1 MGACGCLAS
10 ASTSAAI
17 GVGGGA
23 PRHPQADTV
32 GESGGGAAAASPSS
46 AGPVLLGS
54 RRPGTVAGK
63 EGEGELLVVVRVVK
77 AELSR
82 SCLRVGRMAPHALV
96 VWTDS
101 AGCQWEG
108 SRTRTDQNGHM
119 NPHWEHTC
127 SGQLYSGRGG
137 GDTVEFWVKDKDT
150 CLGVARVTVDDLL
163 GKAASPTA
171 DSDCA
176 PAVGS
181 TRQLDLRLDGEIA
194 GHITVQGLLYK
205 CDRKV
210 SCDDG
215 GVPGEV
221 LTRIDPALF
230 QHPVRR
236 VGVAGGTAPFF
247 KLVLNP
253 DALASGSP
261 ALLGGITRD
270 YYIGKDLSHA
280 ADEVSFYEE
289 VMTLSEKAG
298 KGGMAALVSFLVDY
312 LGVLTA
318 EEDAPPEKRQKPRD
332 LLVMRNLGSG
342 FRKLRMLDIKIGQKT
357 AQAGWQGKS
366 RMAALRG
373 SMVDC
378 VTNSSCEG
386 FRLEGF
392 DGRPPCLESMDPML
406 DLGVTGDRK
415 VVKKAWR
422 VMLQRMSGAEMLM
435 HFMDTHQDS
444 ESTARPDEDVG
455 ERLTRVEVAELS
467 HHEIVRRL
475 AGLAVACRQCPVP
488 QKWIGSSV
496 ALGFDCGELPP
507 RSTGTADLKR
517 HAVTAIF
524 DWGRSELNT
533 VEKHMQM
540 SDSEQKDRSEFWCY
554 YVGGVDR
561 LAWEAARAYK
571 HRFCTADD
579 WKYFMFTVYDFDSL
593 TANDFIGRVKVPVE
607 NTARQQLSI
616 TDADGEPTRGQ
627 LEISI
632 EWCPY
637 PKGSR
642 LKGAWQVTVLKA
654 TDLPAYDKMM
664 MRSTNDAFVEVVA
677 ISNNGKNCFR
687 QVTSV
692 KAKSTLPEWNETF
705 EVPVMNSKNQLSR
718 ALASASATLEVVPLS
733 AMLPME
739 EEVHLAASVFKRR
752 RTLTKTLTRLLNS
765 TSKAE
770 LDHSVIDRAFAD
782 WVSRLDFAAAEQ
794 IRKEGG
800 DLSSIRNT
808 HSGSGTSKL
817 LPTGSGSSQCLAV
830 VPSGGVAILDA
841 AERSAAG
848 RTPRTGK
855 KPAAQRDLEDD
866 SDRKCCA
873 RCGPPAASSCS
884 LM

>member
-435 HFMDTHQDS
+435 HFLDVHQD
-444 ESTARPDEDVG
+444 EEGVPQPEEDLDEFMS
-455 ERLTRVEVAELS
+455 RVEVAELS
-467 HHEIVRRL
+467 HHEIVHRL
-475 AGLAVACRQCPVP
+475 AYLAIACRQAPVP

-496 ALGFDCGELPP
+496 ALGYDCGEPP
-507 RSTGTADLKR
+507 RRSAPEEEVRSATIVQL
-517 HAVTAIF
+517 F

-533 VEKHMQM
+533 LEKHMAM
-540 SDSEQKDRSEFWCY
+540 SDEDQHDRAEFWSY

-561 LAWEAARAYK
+561 LLWETARAYR
-571 HRFCTADD
+571 HRFGNAEGWSAVT
-579 WKYFMFTVYDFDSL
+579 FTLYDFDSMSD
-593 TANDFIGRVKVPVE
+593 NDRMGSVTVP
-607 NTARQQLSI
+607 L
-616 TDADGEPTRGQ
+616 EPTPETTVKLLRDSGSKVTVPFRGTSM
-627 LEISI
+627 LTYSI
-632 EWCPY
+632 VKRPLPE
-637 PKGSR
+637 GSR
-642 LKGAWQVTVLKA
+642 LACTWQVRVIRAENLPRMDIMQGRGTSDPFCTVTAVSELGD
-654 TDLPAYDKMM
+654 T
-664 MRSTNDAFVEVVA
+664 R
-677 ISNNGKNCFR
+677 FR
-687 QVTSV
+687 QQTSV
-692 KAKSTLPEWNETF
+692 KVRNLNPEWNEVF
-705 EVPVMNSKNQLSR
+705 DLPVAARPRGLEAALEEVSPALVRESLDWVLPPEAHNSYRDSGAEAVR
-718 ALASASATLEVVPLS
+718 VTASLASLNPLS
-733 AMLPME
+733 AP
-739 EEVHLAASVFKRR
+739 KRS
-752 RTLTKTLTRLLNS
+752 N
-765 TSKAE
+765 AE
-770 LDHSVIDRAFAD
+770 LEELKAREFAD
-782 WVSRLDFAAAEQ
+782 R
-794 IRKEGG
+794 
-800 DLSSIRNT
+800 
-808 HSGSGTSKL
+808 
-817 LPTGSGSSQCLAV
+817 
-830 VPSGGVAILDA
+830 LDA
-841 AERSAAG
+841 AAADHSREAEWQIPGVSSGWRSRYWRSFEQTSCSSLGALSVELEEQQHAG
-848 RTPRTGK
+848 
-855 KPAAQRDLEDD
+855 AVL
-866 SDRKCCA
+866 
-873 RCGPPAASSCS
+873 SCS
-884 LM
+884 LFACSS